1 MENIILLALINLFS
15 GVGNSLA
22 SPFFPYLNTKFILTD
37 AALGWI
43 ISTYSLASTL
53 FNSLVPFLIK
63 KFSHIKL
70 LLFAAFCEASC
81 TILYGLLIYIPSYKI
96 LLFIIFIL
104 RIIHGFC
111 SSIIGVVVYSLA
123 VSLSEKEKTKKNLT
137 NMEIGWSLGK
147 VIGPIIGAIC
157 FKYGGYILPFLLLGI
172 VLYISLFLA
181 KKINLDFKSNDDLSD
196 NKRNKS
202 IDDEIGNVIYSAE
215 AWIILIG
222 FVVGIVIDCYY
233 YPCLTYHLIN
243 NYGLSISIA
252 SLFFTIP
259 ILVYIIAVGIL
270 NNFKNKLGIYF
281 AYLLGLISTSLG
293 PLFVYPIT
301 PLPKNIFLVLFGL
314 FLIGA
319 GQAPIFVQ
327 GFVLLVNIIKK
338 ISKKKDEVSLNDIS
352 STLNNIMIDIGGFVG
367 PIIGGFLTTKYNF
380 NICCIIMFISSC
392 VYLIIFLFYFYENIK
407 NDVHIIIGKKD
418 EIEIKD
424 DNSNEKEKLIENKI
438 EEI

>member
-1 MENIILLALINLFS
+1 M
-15 GVGNSLA
+15 
-22 SPFFPYLNTKFILTD
+22 
-37 AALGWI
+37 
-43 ISTYSLASTL
+43 
-53 FNSLVPFLIK
+53 
-63 KFSHIKL
+63 
-70 LLFAAFCEASC
+70 
-81 TILYGLLIYIPSYKI
+81 
-96 LLFIIFIL
+96 
-104 RIIHGFC
+104 
-111 SSIIGVVVYSLA
+111 
-123 VSLSEKEKTKKNLT
+123 
-137 NMEIGWSLGK
+137 
-147 VIGPIIGAIC
+147 
-157 FKYGGYILPFLLLGI
+157 
-172 VLYISLFLA
+172 
-181 KKINLDFKSNDDLSD
+181 DFKSNDDLSD
-196 NKRNKS
+196 NKRNKN

-293 PLFVYPIT
+293 PLFVYPIK

-352 STLNNIMIDIGGFVG
+352 STLNNITIDIGGFVG

-380 NICCIIMFISSC
+380 NICCIIMFISSF

>member
-1 MENIILLALINLFS
+1 
-15 GVGNSLA
+15 
-22 SPFFPYLNTKFILTD
+22 
-37 AALGWI
+37 
-43 ISTYSLASTL
+43 
-53 FNSLVPFLIK
+53 
-63 KFSHIKL
+63 
-70 LLFAAFCEASC
+70 
-81 TILYGLLIYIPSYKI
+81 
-96 LLFIIFIL
+96 
-104 RIIHGFC
+104 
-111 SSIIGVVVYSLA
+111 
-123 VSLSEKEKTKKNLT
+123 
-137 NMEIGWSLGK
+137 MEIGWSLGK

-196 NKRNKS
+196 NKRNKN

-352 STLNNIMIDIGGFVG
+352 STLNNITIDIGGFVG

-380 NICCIIMFISSC
+380 NICCIIMFISSF